1 MNIKAVLWIAVGVLI
16 AIFVFQNTAI
26 VEVRLFFW
34 TVTLSR
40 VLLLGAAIL
49 LGFFG
54 GLAAGWEWFGKKK
67 RAAGKPASSCAID
80 IASPAPGP
88 GASIALDIRK

>member
-67 RAAGKPASSCAID
+67 RGAGKPAHGKAME
-80 IASPAPGP
+80 
-88 GASIALDIRK
+88 